1 MLPII
6 IDNGNIQ
13 KSIIWGA
20 YLCLEVSEANHE
32 TISLFHRVND
42 IHLFPNIEHNIT
54 IL

>member
-20 YLCLEVSEANHE
+20 YLCLEVSEANPE
-32 TISLFHRVND
+32 TISLFHEVND
-42 IHLFPNIEHNIT
+42 IYLFPNVEYNMT